1 MPVELSF
8 DPKDPKYIEFLQRVP
23 LLGCLDN
30 KELKTFAGLLKQ
42 VRYEAGEVVYTTDS
56 PRDTIYFVFEG
67 KLSFNKG
74 EHTIRFFNPEECF
87 GEYTLI
93 NESPHTSSV
102 RSLMPTIL
110 LQTNVGNLQEPDK
123 FPATAYGK
131 LCKQFA
137 LILTTRP
144 RHEEEM
150 YREIDVLLIQD
161 GGCSP
166 GYNSVTAFLTEY
178 LEKAGRRVFAAA
190 EGFKSLV
197 TGEMEDFRRLVYSGS
212 YYKDVEGFHGVMFVP
227 PLREA
232 RGAEFRTERY
242 PEFKELENQ
251 KKAADNIIKRQ
262 VRVIIGIGG
271 NGTLAG
277 MQSLGELLP
286 NDVQLFFIPV
296 TIDSD
301 IYGTECIGEHTG
313 VEVGAE
319 KISCYMADAR
329 THHRCYII
337 EMMGREGGYHAL
349 HSCLGAGAHLAVL
362 PDSRFDMKRLARA
375 IEHRNSMVIVVAEG
389 YMIKERK
396 AEKYKGSAADYFYN
410 ELVTTGLS
418 TTRRVVC
425 ESFSRDIRGA
435 RPNNKDI
442 TLAHRMAKKV
452 AFLLQTGQNR
462 MMPAVLSGQEYAIPF
477 DDIRTHNT
485 VPSELAVLANR
496 LGV

>member
-8 DPKDPKYIEFLQRVP
+8 DPKDQKNIDFLQRNP
-23 LLGCLDN
+23 LLTCLNSD
-30 KELKTFAGLLKQ
+30 EVKTFARLLRQ
-42 VRYEAGEVVYTTDS
+42 VRYEAGEAVYTDGH
-56 PRDTIYFVFEG
+56 PRDAVYFVLEG

-87 GEYTLI
+87 GEYSLI

-102 RSLMPTIL
+102 RCIMPTIT
-110 LQTNVGNLQEPDK
+110 LQAKVSDLQNQDK
-123 FPATAYGK
+123 FPAAAYGK

-150 YREIDVLLIQD
+150 YREIDVLIIQD

-178 LEKAGRRVFAAA
+178 LEKNGRRVFAAA
-190 EGFKSLV
+190 EGFKSLIA
-197 TGEMEDFRRLVYSGS
+197 GGLDDFRRLVYSGS
-212 YYKDVEGFHGVMFVP
+212 YYKDIEGFHGVMFVP

-232 RGAEFRTERY
+232 RGADFRTERF

-251 KKAADNIIKRQ
+251 KKAAENLVKRQ
-262 VRVIIGIGG
+262 VRTIIGIGG

-286 NDVQLFFIPV
+286 KDVQLFFIPV

-319 KISCYMADAR
+319 KITCYMADAR

-349 HSCLGAGAHLAVL
+349 HSCLGSGAHLAVL

-389 YMIKERK
+389 YMLKERK
-396 AEKYKGSAADYFYN
+396 NQGYKGSAANYFYD
-410 ELVTTGLS
+410 ELIAAGLN
-418 TTRRVVC
+418 TTRHVVC

-452 AFLLQTGQNR
+452 AFLAQTGLNR
-462 MMPAVLSGQEYAIPF
+462 MMPAVLSGQEYAINF

-485 VPSELAVLANR
+485 VPSDLAVLANR